1 MMQKPGD
8 RRLADRDLLLCQSG
22 LEFRQ
27 RDVRLLHHQ
36 LPDQIL
42 VPRQREILV
51 AAKLGRADAARFAV
65 KPEEAADRADA
76 HVALLRS
83 FRNGGATL
91 DRCDYASTQ
100 ILRKWLRHPCWPPPS
115 RKLES
120 YPPPDGNPPT
130 LPFRETL

>member
-1 MMQKPGD
+1 MMQKPRD

-42 VPRQREILV
+42 VRRQREILV

-91 DRCDYASTQ
+91 VSTQ